1 MREKVPY
8 AKSGEVSG
16 NGRATPGTY
25 TLRATLPGFVTVRR
39 TEVELSGSQTLTIPI
54 EMRVGDLE
62 ETITVAGETLVVDVQ
77 SARRELVLNA
87 DVVQR
92 FRPRAT
98 PGVNVSDAGLSPTM
112 TSFSARSRGANANSV
127 GGEGRYTVNG
137 MTVSAAQRRPLVV
150 RLYHGEHRRSL
161 RRDTPAEFIGPDG
174 E

>member
-1 MREKVPY
+1 MRSP
-8 AKSGEVSG
+8 AKYLAIV
-16 NGRATPGTY
+16 ALLLAP

-39 TEVELSGSQTLTIPI
+39 AEVELSGSQTLTIPI

-77 SARRELVLNA
+77 SAR
-87 DVVQR
+87 
-92 FRPRAT
+92 
-98 PGVNVSDAGLSPTM
+98 
-112 TSFSARSRGANANSV
+112 SRGANANSV

-137 MTVSAAQRRPLVV
+137 VTVSAAQRRPLVV